1 MRQREYTGA
10 VGIAGLAP
18 GHSRP
23 IRELCRIGILSPA
36 PTNID
41 PVPAPRLGGDVA
53 GLTLLPEQIS
63 GKRVQPS
70 RKPFRLGARFTRAD
84 EVIE

>member
-1 MRQREYTGA
+1 MRQREYSGA
-10 VGIAGLAP
+10 VGIADLAA

-23 IRELCRIGILSPA
+23 TREPCRIGTLSPA
-36 PTNID
+36 AD
-41 PVPAPRLGGDVA
+41 PVPAACLGGDVA

-63 GKRVQPS
+63 GKRVQRFKQS
-70 RKPFRLGARFTRAD
+70 LSGSAARFTRAD

>member
-1 MRQREYTGA
+1 MRQREYTGT
-10 VGIAGLAP
+10 VGIAGLAA

-23 IRELCRIGILSPA
+23 IREPCRIGTLSPA
-36 PTNID
+36 PD